1 MERGAL
7 QPISGSAHTQRP
19 WLPGP
24 RWFRKLVVSVGCYIV
39 ISWARQLELELQ
51 NRSQQRRTGLI
62 RSQAQPSNSEDPVKQ
77 TNIYLD

>member
-7 QPISGSAHTQRP
+7 QPISGSARTQRP

-39 ISWARQLELELQ
+39 ISGARQLELELQ

-62 RSQAQPSNSEDPVKQ
+62 RSQAQPSKSEDPVKQ